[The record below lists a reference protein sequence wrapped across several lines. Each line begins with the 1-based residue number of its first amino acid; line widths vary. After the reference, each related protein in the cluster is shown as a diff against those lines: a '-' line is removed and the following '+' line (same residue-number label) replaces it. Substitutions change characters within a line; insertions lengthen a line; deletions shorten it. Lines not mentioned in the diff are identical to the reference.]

1 MDILA
6 CVFNSPNVFS
16 VIVLDEA
23 HERNLNTDVLLGLL
37 SKTLKLRKDAANE
50 DSLPM
55 LKVVVMSATLKVSD
69 FTNSLYPEAKV
80 LKIPGR
86 TYPVT
91 VHFSKHTEL
100 DDYGMCICFFISEC
114 LMLHK

>member
-1 MDILA
+1 MIQSTYHYNIDEILIP
-6 CVFNSPNVFS
+6 FNLIFS
-16 VIVLDEA
+16 VIIIDEA

-37 SKTLKLRKDAANE
+37 SKTLMLRKDSTKE

-55 LKVVVMSATLKVSD
+55 LKVIIMSATLKVSD

-86 TYPVT
+86 TFPVT

-100 DDYGMCICFFISEC
+100 DDYG
-114 LMLHK
+114 K